1 MIFMLGLTFL
11 HKISDDR
18 PSTDVGKIYKYFDLI
33 NYFIGAQGVAFMLI
47 AVMAMTAILTVA
59 LVFPN

>member
-11 HKISDDR
+11 HQISDYR
-18 PSTDVGKIYKYFDLI
+18 PSTDVGNIYKNFDLI